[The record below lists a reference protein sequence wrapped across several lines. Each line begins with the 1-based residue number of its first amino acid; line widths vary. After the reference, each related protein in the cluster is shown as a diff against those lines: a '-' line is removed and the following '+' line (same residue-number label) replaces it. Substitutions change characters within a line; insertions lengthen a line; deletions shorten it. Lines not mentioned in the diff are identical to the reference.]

1 MSLDRMDHYISLERS
16 DSAPNLIERNKEFSP
31 YKKTSPEHY
40 GDDFDDEALEIAQNI
55 LYKHH
60 VPRRSYNPF
69 HGLSKIIRGPGSLA
83 RETGKVFGAI
93 SQFFP
98 RRRKGTGRRSR
109 KQKKKRKKKTRRKK
123 KKNTRKQFG
132 GGEVPCPKYPV
143 DDLKNLQH
151 QKAYIFKATYHA
163 ILNPYTTPA
172 TDTAPE
178 IPPHLIQ
185 NWAPIGKRMRKK
197 CRKGYFVSVHEEDD
211 TVYFADDDAFPM
223 VNLWR
228 VVPASK
234 KIWETSPDIIQKGLH
249 IMPGAGRRRKMKK
262 KTKKK

>member
-1 MSLDRMDHYISLERS
+1 MDHSISLERS

-60 VPRRSYNPF
+60 VPQRSYNPF

-109 KQKKKRKKKTRRKK
+109 KQKKKRKKKIYKKKTRRKK
-123 KKNTRKQFG
+123 KKKQ
-132 GGEVPCPKYPV
+132 
-143 DDLKNLQH
+143 
-151 QKAYIFKATYHA
+151 
-163 ILNPYTTPA
+163 
-172 TDTAPE
+172 
-178 IPPHLIQ
+178 
-185 NWAPIGKRMRKK
+185 GKTVKK
-197 CRKGYFVSVHEEDD
+197 F
-211 TVYFADDDAFPM
+211 
-223 VNLWR
+223 
-228 VVPASK
+228 SK
-234 KIWETSPDIIQKGLH
+234 
-249 IMPGAGRRRKMKK
+249 
-262 KTKKK
+262 